1 MSFKCIVTNWD
12 YMDSLC
18 EKVVEG
24 IREDGF
30 DPQYIVALAKG
41 GWFAGRIISDLLGLE
56 NLISMG
62 IEHYSG
68 ITEKDIKVETL
79 DRTLEGKN
87 VLIVDDIA
95 NTGESLKRA
104 HEQIKGLSGVSKTA
118 VLQLMY
124 TSSFTPDYFGEY
136 ITEDSWMIFPWNFF
150 EDMIDII
157 KKLMEKQNGS
167 WSEWD
172 IKQAL
177 YKDYGIEPIYLEITR
192 PKKLFA
198 VLREMEWRGII
209 KGEFFEEEMTW
220 RLNNERG

>member
-12 YMDSLC
+12 YTVSLC
-18 EKVVEG
+18 RKVAED

-30 DPQYIVALAKG
+30 EPQVIVALAKG
-41 GWFAGRIISDLLGLE
+41 GWFAGRILSDLLGLKE
-56 NLISMG
+56 LISLG

-68 ITEKDIKVETL
+68 ISEKEIRVEKLMSPL
-79 DRTLEGKN
+79 DGKN

-95 NTGESLKRA
+95 NTGKSIKTA
-104 HEQIKGLSGVSKTA
+104 FEQVKKVGGEAKTA

-124 TSSFTPDYFGEY
+124 TSEFTPDYFGDY
-136 ITEDSWMIFPWNFF
+136 ITEDAWMIFPWNFF

-157 KKLMEKQNGS
+157 RKLMEKERRRD

-177 YKDYGIEPIYLEITR
+177 YREHQIEPIYLEIAQPR
-192 PKKLFA
+192 KL
-198 VLREMEWRGII
+198 VDVMREMERRNIVKKIVTG
-209 KGEFFEEEMTW
+209 KKVTW
-220 RLNNERG
+220 RINE